1 VVLAQLMPAKSQA
14 IMARAYQFA
23 ETRLTCGV
31 HFRSDI
37 VAGQQYGTVIA
48 LKLMDNPEFK
58 AQMAKARTELAAHT

>member
-1 VVLAQLMPAKSQA
+1 
-14 IMARAYQFA
+14 
-23 ETRLTCGV
+23 
-31 HFRSDI
+31 